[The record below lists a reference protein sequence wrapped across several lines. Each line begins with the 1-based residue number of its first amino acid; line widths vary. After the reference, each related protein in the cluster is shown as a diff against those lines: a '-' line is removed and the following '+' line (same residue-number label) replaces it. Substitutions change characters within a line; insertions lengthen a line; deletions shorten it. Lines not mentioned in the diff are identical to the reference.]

1 MKQLFF
7 AVLLLITTT
16 SCFSKREEVQL
27 ADKNATQETKTL
39 HQRLHNRL
47 KEGIMLGHQD
57 DLAYGVGW
65 YKVPNK
71 SDVKEVSGNYPAIF
85 GWELGALE
93 RNSPYNLDSVYF
105 SDMKE
110 YAKQV
115 HEMGGINTFSWH
127 ADNIV
132 TGNSAWDCKQD
143 SVVST
148 CLPGGSNHAR
158 FLSWLDIVADFFTA
172 LKDKEGKPIPVL
184 FRPFHEHTGNW
195 FWWCAKQCTPE
206 EYIQL
211 WQMTFDYLTETKQI
225 NHLIWTY
232 SPAAVPSE
240 EKYLERYPGNE
251 YVDIL
256 GFDSY
261 MQQDADAYRAEL
273 DINLSII
280 TGLSKKWNKIPALT
294 ETGLEAIPVDNYFTG
309 ILWKTISNYEIS
321 YFLLWRNAI
330 NRPNHFYAP
339 CPGHS
344 SCEDFNKMVEDKR
357 LILGCTVHDTRCTQ

>member
-1 MKQLFF
+1 MKQLVF
-7 AVLLLITTT
+7 AVLLLITAT
-16 SCFSKREEVQL
+16 SCLSKKEEVLL
-27 ADKNATQETKTL
+27 ADKNATLETKALYQTL
-39 HQRLHNRL
+39 RNRL

-57 DLAYGVGW
+57 DLAYGIGW
-65 YKVPNK
+65 YKIPGK
-71 SDVKEVSGNYPAIF
+71 SDVKEVSGKYPAVF

-105 SDMKE
+105 SDMKN

-115 HEMGGINTFSWH
+115 HELGGINTFSWH

-132 TGNSAWDCKQD
+132 TGNDAWDCKQD
-143 SVVST
+143 SVVRT

-158 FLSWLDIVADFFTA
+158 FLNWLDIVADFFA
-172 LKDKEGKPIPVL
+172 DLKDKEGKPIPVL

-195 FWWCAKQCTPE
+195 FWWCAQQCTPE

-211 WQMTFDYLTETKQI
+211 WQMTFNYLTENKQI
-225 NHLIWTY
+225 NHLIWIY
-232 SPAAVPSE
+232 SPAAVASE
-240 EKYLERYPGNE
+240 EKYVERYPGNE

-261 MQQDADAYRAEL
+261 MSNDGDRYIDEL
-273 DINLSII
+273 DTNLSIV
-280 TGLSKKWNKIPALT
+280 TDLAKRWNKIPTLS
-294 ETGLEAIPVDNYFTG
+294 ETGLEAIPVNDYFTG
-309 ILWKTISNYEIS
+309 FLWPTVSKYEIC

-330 NRPNHFYAP
+330 NRPDNFYAP
-339 CPGHS
+339 YLGHS

-357 LILGCTVHDTRCTQ
+357 LIMSNP